1 VRPQRGQI
9 RHEHESA
16 TPVGNSL
23 TTTALVVALRIDAG
37 VLSWIDVTGYTRGS
51 SETQRDEEKSTAA
64 LAVLS
69 SGK

>member
-1 VRPQRGQI
+1 
-9 RHEHESA
+9 
-16 TPVGNSL
+16 
-23 TTTALVVALRIDAG
+23 VVALRIDAG